1 MRDTIKSKE
10 YFDEYILK
18 MSEGIKR
25 FEEGIAAGKYLN
37 DKILFVKDY
46 ILQKKIG
53 IIIAKYSKGD
63 SIEEIKKEFESSLDL
78 FGEVWD
84 DSVYESNIIFA
95 SLAYLLNLD
104 DGKLNIIK
112 NKLRKSE
119 TYDSLL
125 DFILIGN
132 KSEFDTSKIF
142 FPRPYKKL
150 VKSIN
155 DEDRDA
161 FLKYLR
167 GWYKGSVDS
176 AWYGTHEL
184 VNKYQYYGYWCFEA
198 GAIAKRLGFVDDD
211 LKNEQYYPYD
221 MVHFN

>member
-78 FGEVWD
+78 FGEAWD

-132 KSEFDTSKIF
+132 KSEFDTSKIS

-198 GAIAKRLGFVDDD
+198 GASAKRLGFVDDD

>member
-53 IIIAKYSKGD
+53 IIIDKNSKGD
-63 SIEEIKKEFESSLDL
+63 SIEEIKKEFEHTLDL
-78 FGEVWD
+78 FDETRL
-84 DSVYESNIIFA
+84 DSVYE
-95 SLAYLLNLD
+95 
-104 DGKLNIIK
+104 K
-112 NKLRKSE
+112 NKLKKSE
-119 TYDSLL
+119 TYDSIL

-132 KSEFDTSKIF
+132 KSEFDTSKIS

-198 GAIAKRLGFVDDD
+198 GAIAKRLGFIDDD

-221 MVHFN
+221 MVHFV

>member
-78 FGEVWD
+78 FGEAWD

-119 TYDSLL
+119 KYDSLL
-125 DFILIGN
+125 DYIHIGN
-132 KSEFDTSKIF
+132 QSEFDK
-142 FPRPYKKL
+142 
-150 VKSIN
+150 
-155 DEDRDA
+155 
-161 FLKYLR
+161 
-167 GWYKGSVDS
+167 
-176 AWYGTHEL
+176 
-184 VNKYQYYGYWCFEA
+184 
-198 GAIAKRLGFVDDD
+198 
-211 LKNEQYYPYD
+211 
-221 MVHFN
+221 

>member
-78 FGEVWD
+78 FGEAWD

-95 SLAYLLNLD
+95 SLSSIFIISCLP
-104 DGKLNIIK
+104 KLELWLSKDFFIQESSI
-112 NKLRKSE
+112 LS
-119 TYDSLL
+119 SLV
-125 DFILIGN
+125 I
-132 KSEFDTSKIF
+132 E
-142 FPRPYKKL
+142 
-150 VKSIN
+150 
-155 DEDRDA
+155 
-161 FLKYLR
+161 
-167 GWYKGSVDS
+167 
-176 AWYGTHEL
+176 
-184 VNKYQYYGYWCFEA
+184 
-198 GAIAKRLGFVDDD
+198 
-211 LKNEQYYPYD
+211 
-221 MVHFN
+221 

>member
-46 ILQKKIG
+46 IFQKKIG

-112 NKLRKSE
+112 N
-119 TYDSLL
+119 
-125 DFILIGN
+125 IL
-132 KSEFDTSKIF
+132 SK
-142 FPRPYKKL
+142 YESY
-150 VKSIN
+150 VSY
-155 DEDRDA
+155 
-161 FLKYLR
+161 YL
-167 GWYKGSVDS
+167 
-176 AWYGTHEL
+176 
-184 VNKYQYYGYWCFEA
+184 N
-198 GAIAKRLGFVDDD
+198 
-211 LKNEQYYPYD
+211 
-221 MVHFN
+221 

>member
-78 FGEVWD
+78 FGEAWD

-95 SLAYLLNLD
+95 SLAYLLTV
-104 DGKLNIIK
+104 
-112 NKLRKSE
+112 S
-119 TYDSLL
+119 Y
-125 DFILIGN
+125 
-132 KSEFDTSKIF
+132 
-142 FPRPYKKL
+142 
-150 VKSIN
+150 
-155 DEDRDA
+155 
-161 FLKYLR
+161 
-167 GWYKGSVDS
+167 
-176 AWYGTHEL
+176 THL
-184 VNKYQYYGYWCFEA
+184 TLPTNSRV
-198 GAIAKRLGFVDDD
+198 
-211 LKNEQYYPYD
+211 
-221 MVHFN
+221 